1 MTIQDASKKLIREL
15 SAIYDER
22 ESSAIADWI
31 LEHLTGWKKSERMIN
46 KKSQLR
52 EPALEKLQS
61 ITQQLTAH
69 KPVQYVLKEA
79 YFHGM
84 KLYVDENVL
93 IPRPETEELVQWTI
107 DEVYSLQFTVS
118 GSGNTDFDR
127 RLSVLD
133 VGTGSGC
140 IPISLKKEM
149 SRLEIYACDISEGA
163 LSVAKKNA
171 DEQKAA
177 IEFRRIDFLDEKA
190 RATLPQFDVIV
201 SNPPYISGEE
211 KETVDK
217 HVIEY
222 EPHLALFVPEDDSL
236 IFYRALAEFGKSNL
250 TKGGCMIMEIHFE
263 KAKAVR
269 NLFGQSGYETELR
282 KDMHGND
289 RMIKAWYA

>member
-1 MTIQDASKKLIREL
+1 
-15 SAIYDER
+15 YDDR

-31 LEHLTGWKKSERMIN
+31 LEHLTGWKKSDRMIY

-52 EPALEKLQS
+52 EPAIEKLQS
-61 ITQQLTAH
+61 MTQQLLAH

-84 KLYVDENVL
+84 KLYVDKNVL

-107 DEVYSLQFTVS
+107 DEVYRLRFTVS
-118 GSGNTDFDR
+118 GSGASDFDR
-127 RLSVLD
+127 TLRVLD

-149 SRLEIYACDISEGA
+149 PRLEIYACDISEGA

-177 IEFRRIDFLDEKA
+177 IEFKRIDFLNETE
-190 RATLPQFDVIV
+190 RSTLPQFDLIV
-201 SNPPYISGEE
+201 SNPPYISVEE
-211 KETVDK
+211 KETIHK

-236 IFYRALAEFGKSNL
+236 IFYRALADFGESHLK
-250 TKGGCMIMEIHFE
+250 KGGCMIMEIHFE
-263 KAKAVR
+263 KGKTVR
-269 NLFGQSGYETELR
+269 DLFGQRGYETELR

-289 RMIKAWYA
+289 RMIKAWHS